1 MWGRAND
8 DSGAPLV
15 ATQEFNTCWRLPVTF
30 PGTATREMGSLEPV
44 AHMKDDASPSM
55 EKRDLDYAVELINSQ
70 EWEELKR
77 IIKADP
83 NIAQVG
89 FGKNERS
96 SESQLLLHEVCKQQ
110 PPLDVVEVLID
121 ANPSALKVKGQC
133 GCTPLHWA
141 VSYGASA
148 EVVAKLIHSY
158 PPGTRVRDDIHQV
171 LPIHLA
177 SKWGVP
183 DDVVLEILVAH
194 PEGYFIRDGDG
205 LTPMD
210 YANQLRLSSDRDRM
224 KQILSHAPLLCKVS
238 KAAQVRVAHEQ
249 ETKLRSIQESHS
261 EQVTHW
267 EQKYVQE
274 KLKAKS
280 RSQALKA
287 ELDTVTG
294 LADAA
299 SRELEEKVGE
309 IEKLTLKCAELE
321 ALLNKE
327 RKQCSNGLD
336 IQKAE
341 MQTLID
347 AERSKNE
354 DLTRRLQGKETEVNQ
369 LQETIEKLES
379 LKATLEVEL
388 KAEREVTEMM
398 VEEVE
403 KIQYMETL
411 VTDTM
416 EKVKELES
424 KVDAGNEANEI
435 LSRKL
440 EDEEKARQATMDNSN
455 QTKIELE
462 SARQAN
468 ADLMRALDTSNRMAD
483 LYKSRNNQIREWFKA
498 VTEDMDAWQDG
509 IETPSS
515 ESHVVKSTND
525 ENFDNA
531 AFGMEETKYDSS
543 LETIE
548 DRVQTPYAGVEV
560 SLERIDDELVD
571 DTKPPNVSPTAQYR
585 TRISPVD
592 EDAYHARRDID
603 DKIAGEGGAGGS
615 FEEPAQSYSLGEF
628 STQSKQDELVQY
640 FSTRGAVPETQT
652 EKYTVSTVDDDSVG

>member
-1 MWGRAND
+1 
-8 DSGAPLV
+8 
-15 ATQEFNTCWRLPVTF
+15 
-30 PGTATREMGSLEPV
+30 
-44 AHMKDDASPSM
+44 MKDDASHSM

-309 IEKLTLKCAELE
+309 IEKLTFKCAELE
-321 ALLNKE
+321 ARLDKE

-424 KVDAGNEANEI
+424 KVDAGNQANEI

-440 EDEEKARQATMDNSN
+440 EDEEKARLATMDNSN

-462 SARQAN
+462 NARQAN

-498 VTEDMDAWQDG
+498 VTEDMDTWRDG

-515 ESHVVKSTND
+515 EPQEVKSTND

-531 AFGMEETKYDSS
+531 AFGIGETKYDSS

-571 DTKPPNVSPTAQYR
+571 DTKSPNVSPTAQYR

-603 DKIAGEGGAGGS
+603 DKITGEGGAGGS
-615 FEEPAQSYSLGEF
+615 YEEPAQSYSMGEF

-640 FSTRGAVPETQT
+640 FSTRGAVPETPT
-652 EKYTVSTVDDDSVG
+652 EKYTVSTVEDDSVG

>member
-1 MWGRAND
+1 
-8 DSGAPLV
+8 
-15 ATQEFNTCWRLPVTF
+15 
-30 PGTATREMGSLEPV
+30 MGSLEPV
-44 AHMKDDASPSM
+44 AHMKDDASHSM
-55 EKRDLDYAVELINSQ
+55 ETRDLAHAVELINSQ

-77 IIKADP
+77 IIKSDP
-83 NIAQVG
+83 SIAQVG
-89 FGKNERS
+89 FGKKERRS

-121 ANPSALKVKGQC
+121 ANPSALKVKGNC

-148 EVVAKLIHSY
+148 PVVAKLIQSY

-280 RSQALKA
+280 RSHALKS
-287 ELDTVTG
+287 ELDTVTS

-309 IEKLTLKCAELE
+309 LTKVTLKCAELE
-321 ALLNKE
+321 ARLDKE
-327 RKQCSNGLD
+327 RKQYSNGLD

-347 AERSKNE
+347 TETSKNE
-354 DLTRRLQGKETEVNQ
+354 DLVQRLQGKEAELNQ
-369 LQETIEKLES
+369 LQETIENLERV
-379 LKATLEVEL
+379 KATLEVDL
-388 KAEREVTEMM
+388 KAERAVTEMM

-403 KIQYMETL
+403 KVQHMETL
-411 VTDTM
+411 VDETM
-416 EKVKELES
+416 ERVKELES
-424 KVDAGNEANEI
+424 KVEMGNEANEI

-440 EDEEKARQATMDNSN
+440 DDEEKARLAAIDNWNQA
-455 QTKIELE
+455 KAELE
-462 SARQAN
+462 SVRQAN
-468 ADLMRALDTSNRMAD
+468 ADLMRALENSNRMAD
-483 LYKSRNNQIREWFKA
+483 LYKTRNDQIREWFKE
-498 VTEDMDAWQDG
+498 VTEDMDSWRA
-509 IETPSS
+509 ETEPTST
-515 ESHVVKSTND
+515 ESHEDKSVND
-525 ENFDNA
+525 AHFENA
-531 AFGMEETKYDSS
+531 AFGMEEIKYDSS

-548 DRVQTPYAGVEV
+548 DRVQTPYAGVEL
-560 SLERIDDELVD
+560 SLERISVD
-571 DTKPPNVSPTAQYR
+571 VVDATKTPQVSPTAQYR

-592 EDAYHARRDID
+592 EDAYHARQKID
-603 DKIAGEGGAGGS
+603 DIAGEEGILGP
-615 FEEPAQSYSLGEF
+615 FDQPAKSHSMGEF

-640 FSTRGAVPETQT
+640 FSTRGAVSETMPT
-652 EKYTVSTVDDDSVG
+652 EKYPVSTVDDDSIG